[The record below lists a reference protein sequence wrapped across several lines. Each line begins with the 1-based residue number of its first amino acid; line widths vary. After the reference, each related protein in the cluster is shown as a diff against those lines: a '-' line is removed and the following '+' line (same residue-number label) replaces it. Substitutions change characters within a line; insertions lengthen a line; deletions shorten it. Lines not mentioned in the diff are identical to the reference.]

1 MGRTLCQRSKHDRT
15 VRYRLVARNGY
26 LTPQRLRRSDDSF
39 MKRLFAHYCLFVY
52 WLSAF
57 HAPRPASRILENFVP
72 TLFGTPEELEK
83 TLS

>member
-1 MGRTLCQRSKHDRT
+1 MGRTLRQRSKHDRT

-26 LTPQRLRRSDDSF
+26 LTLERLRRSDGSF
-39 MKRLFAHYCLFVY
+39 LKRLLAHYCLF
-52 WLSAF
+52 LF
-57 HAPRPASRILENFVP
+57 IGCPRPASRILKNFIP